1 MKSLQ
6 IYEVNP
12 YYVKFISTY
21 QEHIYFDEG
30 GNNSRKYVGIVLE
43 INGYKYFAPLSS
55 FKKKHRKMRE
65 RVDLIKIKDIAV
77 INLNNMIPFPEGD
90 FKLVEINRIKDKNYR
105 YLLQSENIEIN
116 KQKERIRK
124 NANTVYK
131 HKCVNNNG
139 TSLSKRTNDFKK
151 LEQLYKEYIG

>member
-1 MKSLQ
+1 MKSLK

-12 YYVKFISTY
+12 YYVKFISDY
-21 QEHIYFDEG
+21 QEHIFYDEG
-30 GNNSRKYVGIVLE
+30 GNNTRKYIGVVLD

-55 FKKKHRKMRE
+55 FMKKHRKMRE

-77 INLNNMIPFPEGD
+77 INLNNMIPVPEGD
-90 FKLVEINRIKDKNYR
+90 FKLVDINRIKDKNYR

-139 TSLSKRTNDFKK
+139 TSLSKRTNDFKI